1 MSRQE
6 RIKIERPSAKSF
18 FAFFL
23 LPQFWR
29 SFEHFSHIR
38 PIFVQLLATSL
49 AQANLL
55 PPYHPAIR
63 YGAQIDG
70 KKIKIFS
77 LLGEAWYHLRN
88 NPHAGLYQW
97 GTFSAVIMMFVCM
110 ISSLVL
116 GLFYF
121 MSGSVA
127 RAQIF
132 DHPTGFSTDMAN
144 VSLATSNPLIDR
156 SPAGAHG
163 DLAISILDRVFRQG
177 ASGGGGDLQVNIGPM
192 FGTYSTAV
200 LVLASMFIFFH
211 ITIMVV
217 ETARSGKIGG
227 GRRNIVWTPIRFVVA
242 IGLLVPIGGAF
253 NSGQFIMMKFAEIGS
268 NLGSNLWSNYV
279 AGTMDLS
286 LLGNQIRSVNPTST
300 ILSPLHEMTLCA
312 AKHNIAN
319 EVGLG
324 SAVFTAGGYPG
335 TPLTLGM
342 APMVPIAAWGS
353 PHREYVRPIL
363 DQTAVLANAPN
374 ITIYFGNEDTPNL
387 CGSINLPNPNGI
399 DIINYDPDYAAAYPA
414 VPVGTAFDAMALFKQ
429 EVRQAEWDTI
439 NNLLP
444 DMQEMACHMVS
455 LGEGANP
462 ALYGN
467 SCPTGVTYSN
477 ACQGGLGG
485 GYGQNP
491 IDTSCFND
499 FVDRYMTARNADV
512 AAAKATYLDPYFT
525 SGAFVTEMAAQGWAG
540 MGVWYYKI
548 ASINRTF
555 RSSIEPET
563 VVAGGNLAQGGESA
577 TAEDDGDCSLP
588 GWACSAWGFA
598 KGAWGFAEGAWEVT
612 KNIAG
617 AIEGGIAWLG
627 GEGWSNFFVGFPVTG
642 ADDINL
648 EAGKKI
654 IHWILNKM
662 KQGDGAVLMTIGG
675 YGQNVHPISEM
686 ARAGAEIMDKAL
698 GIYGTI
704 AVLSLLSALP
714 VIGSMIEALMM
725 GPVGGFIGTMGG
737 IAFVPAMLFVY
748 YVPLIPWLR
757 VMFATVS
764 WIVSVLEAVVTMP
777 IIALAHIRTKG
788 EGLVGPMAQ
797 SAYLGWLNIM
807 LRPSLV
813 VIGFVMGNLV
823 FESMILYL
831 NDTFN
836 TTISQMGSGGF
847 GIIDQILNT
856 YIYIFSAYSLV
867 NASFKMV
874 DLMPN
879 ATVRWL
885 GGPRPA
891 SFEEE
896 IFQMQSFG
904 REAVGEVAKAF
915 GQVVPQ
921 AAATAGISAG
931 GAVSGGMSGLARGI
945 KGVMGGKS

>member
-18 FAFFL
+18 FAFFF

-29 SFEHFSHIR
+29 SFGHFHHIR
-38 PIFVQLLATSL
+38 PIFVQLLASSL
-49 AQANLL
+49 AQASLL
-55 PPYHPAIR
+55 PLHHPAIR

-77 LLGEAWYHLRN
+77 LLGEAWYHLKN
-88 NPHAGLYQW
+88 NPHAGFYQW
-97 GTFSAVIMMFVCM
+97 GVFCSVVMMFVCM
-110 ISSLVL
+110 ISSVIL

-121 MSGSVA
+121 MSGSIA

-132 DHPTGFSTDMAN
+132 DHPSGASTDMAA
-144 VSLATSNPLIDR
+144 VSGFASNPLIDR
-156 SPAGAHG
+156 SPAGPHG

-177 ASGGGGDLQVNIGPM
+177 ASGGGGTMQVNIGPM

-200 LVLASMFIFFH
+200 LVLASLFIFFH
-211 ITIMVV
+211 ITVMVV

-253 NSGQFIMMKFAEIGS
+253 NSGQFIMMKLAEIGS
-268 NLGSNLWSNYV
+268 NLGTNLWANYV
-279 AGTMDLS
+279 AGTADLS
-286 LLGNQIRSVNPTST
+286 LLGNQIRTVNPTDT
-300 ILSPLHEMTLCA
+300 ILNPMHEMTLCA
-312 AKHNIAN
+312 ARNNIQN

-324 SAVFTAGGYPG
+324 SAIFTSGTYPG
-335 TPLTLGM
+335 TPLTPAM
-342 APMVPIAAWGS
+342 APMIPTAAWGN
-353 PHREYVRPIL
+353 PHREYVRPVL
-363 DQTAVLANAPN
+363 DQNAVLNNAPN
-374 ITIYFGNEDTPNL
+374 IPVHFGTEDDPNL
-387 CGSINLPNPNGI
+387 CGSINLPNPNGS
-399 DIINYDPDYAAAYPA
+399 DIINYDPDYALAYPA
-414 VPVGTAFDAMALFKQ
+414 VPVGAPFDAMALFKQ
-429 EVRQAEWDTI
+429 EVRQAEWDIVNT
-439 NNLLP
+439 LLQ

-455 LGEGANP
+455 LTEGANP
-462 ALYGN
+462 ALYAN

-477 ACQGGLGG
+477 ACQGGAVG

-491 IDTSCFND
+491 IDTTCFND
-499 FVDRYMTARNADV
+499 FVDRYMSTRNADV
-512 AAAKATYLDPYFT
+512 AAAKATHLDPYF
-525 SGAFVTEMAAQGWAG
+525 SGGAFTAEMAAQGWAG
-540 MGVWYYKI
+540 MGAWYYKV

-555 RSSIEPET
+555 RSSIEPEA
-563 VVAGGNLAQGGESA
+563 VVEGGSLAATGTGSA
-577 TAEDDGDCSLP
+577 TAEEDGSGCWAWAR
-588 GWACSAWGFA
+588 WAC
-598 KGAWGFAEGAWEVT
+598 
-612 KNIAG
+612 NIASGAAELGSKFVG
-617 AIEGGIAWLG
+617 AIAGGIAWLG
-627 GEGWSNFFVGFPVTG
+627 GDGWTNFFSGFPVSS
-642 ADDINL
+642 AADINL
-648 EAGKKI
+648 DAGKKI
-654 IHWILNKM
+654 IHWVLNKM
-662 KQGDGAVLMTIGG
+662 KQGDGAVLMVIGG
-675 YGQNVHPISEM
+675 YNTNVHPISEM
-686 ARAGAEIMDKAL
+686 ARIGAEIMDKAL

-704 AVLSLLSALP
+704 ALLSLLSALP
-714 VIGSMIEALMM
+714 VVGSMIEALMM

-748 YVPLIPWLR
+748 YVPLVPWVR
-757 VMFATVS
+757 VMFATVA
-764 WIVSVLEAVVTMP
+764 WIVSVLEAIVTIP

-797 SAYLGWLNIM
+797 SAYMGWLNIM

-823 FESMILYL
+823 FEAMVLYL

-836 TTISQMGSGGF
+836 RSIAHMGSGGF

-856 YIYIFSAYSLV
+856 YIYIFSAYALV

-874 DLMPN
+874 DIMPN
-879 ATVRWL
+879 ATMRWL
-885 GGPRPA
+885 GGPRAA

-896 IFQMQSFG
+896 VYMMQSFG

-931 GAVSGGMSGLARGI
+931 GAVSGGLSGLARGI
-945 KGVMGGKS
+945 GGAMKRKGG